1 MSKFLAIIS
10 FAAIPTLMLLGF
22 CVEGIEAAQNVGSA
36 EFSNFLSNAADP
48 TK

>member
-1 MSKFLAIIS
+1 MSNVLALILFIT
-10 FAAIPTLMLLGF
+10 IPALMLLGF
-22 CVEGIEAAQNVGSA
+22 LVEGVEAAQNVGSA